1 MITIEQ
7 IEKESGVTIETILAF
22 AKCGLLYI
30 RKETET
36 DQEYH
41 KKIDLGL
48 NNLIYGGK

>member
-7 IEKESGVTIETILAF
+7 IEKDSGVTIETILTL

-41 KKIDLGL
+41 KKIDFGL